1 MSGAIMATVVA
12 AVPVGIFGAG
22 LLVAMTSLT
31 TALLV
36 IAAGYLLVSLYP
48 ALHPAWRAATP

>member
-1 MSGAIMATVVA
+1 MSGAIMA

-22 LLVAMTSLT
+22 LLVAMTRLT